1 MSSFQKYYAKLTEI
15 ADFLLHNP
23 ELGYKEFKTSS
34 KIEAEINKISPELK
48 VEHYLNTGLKVTL
61 TNGSQKTI
69 GIIAEMDSLYQP
81 NHKVADTSTGA
92 AQACGHYTQVT
103 TALAIMN
110 EIITN
115 HRLKDF
121 GANLA
126 FIFTPSEEFVDL
138 AWRKQQKE
146 AGKID
151 YFGGKQEAI
160 KLGIFDDIDYCVSD
174 RKSVV

>member
-1 MSSFQKYYAKLTEI
+1 MSNFQKKYPKIAEI

-23 ELGYKEFKTSS
+23 ELGYKECKTSER
-34 KIEAEINKISPELK
+34 IEDEIHQISPRLK
-48 VEHYLNTGLKVTL
+48 VEHYLKTGLRVTL
-61 TNGSQKTI
+61 PNNKQKTI

-81 NHKVADTSTGA
+81 NHKLADANTGA

-110 EIITN
+110 EVVAN
-115 HRLKDF
+115 HRLEDF

-146 AGKID
+146 TGQI
-151 YFGGKQEAI
+151 
-160 KLGIFDDIDYCVSD
+160 
-174 RKSVV
+174 